1 MNKFNHLL
9 KLPSDWHKTFK
20 EGGVAIDLSNP
31 IDELE
36 TLLKNNKHIY
46 PKANDIYN
54 AFKLCSFKDTKVVI
68 LGQDPY
74 HQKGVANGLAFSV
87 KKGNKIPPSLRNIY
101 KEIHSDLGSVTHHS
115 GDLSCWASQGV
126 LLINFALTVEDSK
139 PGSHFSI
146 GWSNVVESIIE
157 ILNKKH
163 NLVYLLW
170 GANSISKRHLIDEKR
185 HAVFTAPHPSPLSAY
200 RGFLGCRH
208 FSKTN
213 SFLLK
218 NKISPIDW

>member
-9 KLPSDWHKTFK
+9 KLPGDWHKTLK
-20 EGGVAIDLSNP
+20 EGGVAIDLFKP
-31 IDELE
+31 TAELE
-36 TLLKNNKHIY
+36 TLFKNNKHFY

-74 HQKGVANGLAFSV
+74 HQKGEANGLAFSV

-101 KEIHSDLGSVTHHS
+101 KEIHSDLGSVTNHS
-115 GDLSCWASQGV
+115 GDLGCWASQGV
-126 LLINFALTVEDSK
+126 LLINFSLTVEDSK

-146 GWSNVVESIIE
+146 GWSNVVESVIE

-170 GANSISKRHLIDEKR
+170 GANSISKRHLIDETR

-213 SFLLK
+213 SFLLR

>member
-1 MNKFNHLL
+1 MTKFNHLL
-9 KLPSDWHKTFK
+9 RLPNDWHKALK
-20 EGGVAIDLSNP
+20 EEGIAIDLSKP
-31 IDELE
+31 TARLE
-36 TLLKNNKHIY
+36 ILFKNKKNFY
-46 PKANDIYN
+46 PEVNDIYN
-54 AFKLCSFKDTKVVI
+54 AFKLCSFEDTKVVI

-74 HQKGVANGLAFSV
+74 HQKAVANGLAFSV
-87 KKGNKIPPSLRNIY
+87 KKGNKIPASLRNIY
-101 KEIHSDLGSVTHHS
+101 KEIHSDLGSVTHRS

-126 LLINFALTVEDSK
+126 LLINFSLTVEDSK

-146 GWSNVVESIIE
+146 GWSNVVESVIE

-170 GANSISKRHLIDEKR
+170 GANSISKRHLINEKR
-185 HAVFTAPHPSPLSAY
+185 HAVFTASHPSPLSAY
-200 RGFLGCRH
+200 RGFFGCRH

>member
-9 KLPSDWHKTFK
+9 KLPSDWHKTLK

-36 TLLKNNKHIY
+36 TLFKNNKHFY

-101 KEIHSDLGSVTHHS
+101 KEIHSDLGSVTHLS

>member
-1 MNKFNHLL
+1 MF
-9 KLPSDWHKTFK
+9 F
-20 EGGVAIDLSNP
+20 
-31 IDELE
+31 
-36 TLLKNNKHIY
+36 
-46 PKANDIYN
+46 
-54 AFKLCSFKDTKVVI
+54 
-68 LGQDPY
+68 
-74 HQKGVANGLAFSV
+74 
-87 KKGNKIPPSLRNIY
+87 
-101 KEIHSDLGSVTHHS
+101 
-115 GDLSCWASQGV
+115 
-126 LLINFALTVEDSK
+126 INFSLTVEDSK

-146 GWSNVVESIIE
+146 GWSNVVESVIE

-170 GANSISKRHLIDEKR
+170 GANSISKRHLIDETR

-213 SFLLK
+213 SFLLR

>member
-1 MNKFNHLL
+1 MNKFNYLL
-9 KLPSDWHKTFK
+9 QLPGDWHKALK
-20 EGGVAIDLSNP
+20 EEGVAIDLSKP
-31 IDELE
+31 TTELE
-36 TLLKNNKHIY
+36 TLFKNKKNFY
-46 PKANDIYN
+46 PETNDIYN

-87 KKGNKIPPSLRNIY
+87 NKGKKIPASLRNIY
-101 KEIHSDLGSVTHHS
+101 KEIHSDLGVVTHHS
-115 GDLSCWASQGV
+115 GDLSSWARQGV
-126 LLINFALTVEDSK
+126 LLINFSLTVEDSK

-146 GWSNVVESIIE
+146 GWSNVVESVIE

-170 GANSISKRHLIDEKR
+170 GANSISKRHLINEKR
-185 HAVFTAPHPSPLSAY
+185 HVVFTAPHPSPLSAY
-200 RGFLGCRH
+200 RGFFGCRH

-218 NKISPIDW
+218 NKIIPIDW